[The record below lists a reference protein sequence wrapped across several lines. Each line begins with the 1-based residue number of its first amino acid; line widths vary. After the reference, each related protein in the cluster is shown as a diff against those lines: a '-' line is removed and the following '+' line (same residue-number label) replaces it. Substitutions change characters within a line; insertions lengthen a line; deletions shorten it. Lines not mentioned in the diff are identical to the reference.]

1 MGAVFGFLS
10 TALEMLL
17 FIPSDTDAPLG
28 SAWLISVRTKARM
41 EKSVASLFPS
51 VIWSKS
57 SIKPNELPSITLKK
71 VNIQKRKA
79 ALLQS
84 KKTVWFELYIR
95 REYATCAVE
104 LMYIF
109 SPSIAPHV
117 KIKVVMIIIKW
128 HNRLEHLRSGPVANA
143 KNNDNVAVCQQF
155 II

>member
-1 MGAVFGFLS
+1 MSLNIRIFTSNKSMGAVFGFLS

-17 FIPSDTDAPLG
+17 LIPSDTDAPLR

-71 VNIQKRKA
+71 VKIQKRKA
-79 ALLQS
+79 AVLKS
-84 KKTVWFELYIR
+84 KQTFWEVHQRTIHNLR
-95 REYATCAVE
+95 SLTHA
-104 LMYIF
+104 IF

-128 HNRLEHLRSGPVANA
+128 HNRLEHLRSGLC
-143 KNNDNVAVCQQF
+143 KRQK
-155 II
+155 